1 MIVDAL
7 KKITN
12 KTDLKSQSSQFRR
25 QMCKKELI
33 LEKIN
38 YLKEFQNIVL
48 HLEAAISLVTII
60 QNLKHLTAE
69 LETNISLSNH
79 H

>member
-1 MIVDAL
+1 M
-7 KKITN
+7 TN

-25 QMCKKELI
+25 HMCKKELI
-33 LEKIN
+33 SEKIN

-48 HLEAAISLVTII
+48 HLDAAISLVTII
-60 QNLKHLTAE
+60 QNLKHFSDDPE
-69 LETNISLSNH
+69 NNFSLSNH

>member
-1 MIVDAL
+1 M
-7 KKITN
+7 TN

-33 LEKIN
+33 SEKIN

-48 HLEAAISLVTII
+48 HLDAAISLVTVI
-60 QNLKHLTAE
+60 QNLKHLTAQPE
-69 LETNISLSNH
+69 NNISLSNH